1 MVESTILP
9 DRAPSLMLAALFVII
24 RIVSNPLSNVFQKQ
38 LTRRDADPALILAVT
53 HALLAVATLP
63 LLLFRIID
71 WRQPAAFWTNMV
83 PCAVLAV
90 ASNILLVQAL
100 RLTDL
105 SVLGPLNAYKSVISL
120 LLGIF
125 LIGELPSMIGLAGM
139 LLIVAGSVCIID
151 RQTGQR
157 RRHALS
163 AFLRDPGVHLR
174 FAALVLSAT
183 EAVFLKR
190 ALHHAPALEV
200 FTGWAQL
207 CFPLAALAAWIRM
220 RNQPSPMLA
229 VLRPNLTAFL
239 ALALTTGLMQLTS
252 LLTFARMQVG
262 YSLALFQLSALLS
275 VLLGHHF
282 FQEGHLHKRLL
293 GASIMV
299 LGAGIIVTQH

>member
-1 MVESTILP
+1 
-9 DRAPSLMLAALFVII
+9 MLAALFVFI

-38 LTRRDADPALILAVT
+38 LTRRDAHPALILAVT

-63 LLLFRIID
+63 LPLLGIID
-71 WRQPAAFWTNMV
+71 WRQPAGFWANMG

-90 ASNILLVQAL
+90 ASNLLLIQAL

-105 SVLGPLNAYKSVISL
+105 SILGPLNAYKSVISVV
-120 LLGIF
+120 LGIF
-125 LIGELPSMIGLAGM
+125 LIGELPSAVGLAGM
-139 LLIVAGSVCIID
+139 LLIVTGSLCIMD
-151 RQTGQR
+151 RPSGQPH
-157 RRHALS
+157 RHALS
-163 AFLRDPGVHLR
+163 LFLRDRGVQLR
-174 FAALVLSAT
+174 FVALVLSAT

-190 ALHHAPALEV
+190 ALHHAPPLEV

-207 CFPLAALAAWIRM
+207 CFPLAAMAASLRP
-220 RNQPSPMLA
+220 RNPPSPTLA
-229 VLRPNLTAFL
+229 VLRPNVIAFL

-275 VLLGHHF
+275 VFLGHHF
-282 FQEGHLHKRLL
+282 FQEAHLRKRLV

-299 LGAGIIVTQH
+299 LGAGILVTQR